1 MKFGVIIPVYN
12 EPRLKLLLARFDYA
26 VTPLVVV
33 VDDCSTD
40 GSIDA
45 CRDYPVTVLR
55 HERRSFV
62 GAGIRT
68 GLNYLRAQGCDV
80 AVVIAGNN
88 KDNPA
93 EIPRLLAAIEAGAD
107 YVQGSRYLGS
117 SEPVLGASAR
127 AERLGAMPFFRKF
140 LTFATPVLWSLR
152 FGRKLTEVTNGFR
165 AYRLSML
172 DDPRVNIEQSW
183 LDKYELELYL
193 QYKALATG
201 RHYVEVPV
209 SKVYPKDGLSIS
221 KIQLF
226 RSWDWWSFMRP
237 FVLLTLGLRR

>member
-1 MKFGVIIPVYN
+1 MKFGVVIPVYN
-12 EPRLKLLLARFDYA
+12 EPRLELLLARFDYT

-40 GSIDA
+40 GSTEI
-45 CRDYPVTVLR
+45 CRDYPITVLR

-68 GLNYLRAQGCDV
+68 GLRHLQAEGCEV

-93 EIPRLLAAIEAGAD
+93 EIPRLLAAIENGAD

-117 SEPVLGASAR
+117 NE
-127 AERLGAMPFFRKF
+127 LGAMPLLRKF
-140 LTFATPVLWSLR
+140 LTFTTPFLWSLR

-165 AYRLSML
+165 AYKLSMIE
-172 DDPRVNIEQSW
+172 DPRVKIDQSW

-201 RHYVEVPV
+201 RVYVEVPV
-209 SKVYPKDGLSIS
+209 SKIYPKDELSNS
-221 KIQLF
+221 KIELLW
-226 RSWDWWSFMRP
+226 SWDWWSFMRP
-237 FVLLTLGLRR
+237 FVLLTLGLRK

>member
-1 MKFGVIIPVYN
+1 MKFGVVIPVYN
-12 EPRLKLLLARFDYA
+12 EPRLKLLLARFDFA

-55 HERRSFV
+55 HERRSHV
-62 GAGIRT
+62 GAAIRT
-68 GLNYLRAQGCDV
+68 GLLHLKAAGCDV

-93 EIPRLLAAIEAGAD
+93 EIPRLLEAVEAGAD
-107 YVQGSRYLGS
+107 YVQGSRYLGAN
-117 SEPVLGASAR
+117 E
-127 AERLGAMPFFRKF
+127 LGAMPPFRKF
-140 LTFATPVLWSLR
+140 LTFATPMLWSLR

-165 AYRLSML
+165 AYRLALL
-172 DDPRVNIEQSW
+172 DDPRVDITQPW

-193 QYKALATG
+193 QYKALETG
-201 RHYVEVPV
+201 RRYVEVPV

-221 KIQLF
+221 KIELF

-237 FVLLTLGLRR
+237 LVLMTLGLRK